1 MIPLHL
7 YLGFVLANAI
17 LMLIPGP
24 NVALITANSVAYG
37 TRYGLLTVA
46 GTTSGVAAQLALT
59 VVGMSAALAAASQL
73 LTIVHWGGIAYL
85 IWLGFRQF
93 RAAPVDLTKIKP
105 EPKSSRGIF
114 GRAVLVA
121 ISNPKTLL
129 FFGVLLPQF
138 IDPRLPAG
146 PQLAILAVTLLVMA
160 ILLDGAWAVAAGR
173 ARVLL
178 ARHGRLRNRLSGG
191 LLMTAG
197 VGLALAQRRS

>member
-1 MIPLHL
+1 MMSLHL
-7 YLGFVLANAI
+7 YLGFILANAI

-46 GTTSGVAAQLALT
+46 GTTTGAGVQLALA
-59 VVGMSAALAAASQL
+59 VIGMSAALAAVSQL

-93 RAAPVDLTKIKP
+93 RAEPVDLTRIRA
-105 EPKSSRGIF
+105 EPKSGRGIY

-146 PQLAILAVTLLVMA
+146 PQLALLAATLLAMA

-173 ARVLL
+173 ARALL
-178 ARHGRLRNRLSGG
+178 ARQGRLRNRVSGG

-197 VGLALAQRRS
+197 VGLALAQRSR

>member
-1 MIPLHL
+1 MMSLHL
-7 YLGFVLANAI
+7 YLGFILANAI

-46 GTTSGVAAQLALT
+46 GTTTGAGVQLALA
-59 VVGMSAALAAASQL
+59 VIGMSAALAAVSQL

-93 RAAPVDLTKIKP
+93 RAEPVDLTRIRA
-105 EPKSSRGIF
+105 EPKSGRGIY

-146 PQLAILAVTLLVMA
+146 PQLALLAATLLAMA

-173 ARVLL
+173 ARALL
-178 ARHGRLRNRLSGG
+178 ARHGRLRNRVSGG

-197 VGLALAQRRS
+197 VGLALAQRSR

>member
-7 YLGFVLANAI
+7 YFGFILANAI
-17 LMLIPGP
+17 LLLIPGP

-46 GTTSGVAAQLALT
+46 GTTTGAAAQLALA
-59 VVGMSAALAAASQL
+59 VIGMSAALAAVSQL

-85 IWLGFRQF
+85 VFLGWRQF
-93 RAAPVDLTKIKP
+93 RAPPIDLTRIQA
-105 EPKSSRGIF
+105 EPKSGRLIYS
-114 GRAVLVA
+114 RAVLVA
-121 ISNPKTLL
+121 ISNPKTLI

-138 IDPRLPAG
+138 ISPRLPAG
-146 PQLAILAVTLLVMA
+146 PQLAILAVTLLAMA
-160 ILLDGAWAVAAGR
+160 ILLDGGWAVAAGR
-173 ARVLL
+173 ARLLL

-197 VGLALAQRRS
+197 IGLAIAQRSQ